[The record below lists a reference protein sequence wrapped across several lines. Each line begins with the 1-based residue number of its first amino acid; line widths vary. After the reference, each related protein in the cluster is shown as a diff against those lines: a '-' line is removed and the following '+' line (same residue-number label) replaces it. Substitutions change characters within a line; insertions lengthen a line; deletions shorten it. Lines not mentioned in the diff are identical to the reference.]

1 MKSTQGELKKV
12 LRARVAPEVKKR
24 VVKLARE
31 RRTDESEVVRA
42 AVAEFLEANETKEE
56 V

>member
-1 MKSTQGELKKV
+1 MKSTQGELTEV

-24 VVKLARE
+24 VGKIARE
-31 RRTDESEVVRA
+31 RRTDESEVVRT
-42 AVAEFLEANETKEE
+42 AVTLFLEQNETKEA